1 MKHIRAFLLSI
12 LGLRRYLELISAVY
26 IHFVT
31 KGFWK
36 KKYPEL
42 FYLDS
47 IITEGNVCIDIGAN
61 LGYYSTRLARLV
73 GTTGKVYAIEPI
85 PLFGD
90 IWIKNVKPEQNQ
102 QAMLLPFAL
111 GKEKGTVQM
120 GMPTKNGRLHHG
132 MTKIASSAQEQYVH
146 MFDVDMQNPDELFAD
161 IPALDFIKCD
171 VEGYESVVFDNMQHT
186 ISRFRPLVQTELSG
200 DENRQHVI
208 DFFTSRNYSCA
219 VLQNNSLIP
228 ISKNDAMKYSQDF
241 YFIPK

>member
-1 MKHIRAFLLSI
+1 
-12 LGLRRYLELISAVY
+12 
-26 IHFVT
+26 
-31 KGFWK
+31 
-36 KKYPEL
+36 
-42 FYLDS
+42 
-47 IITEGNVCIDIGAN
+47 
-61 LGYYSTRLARLV
+61 ARLV

-219 VLQNNSLIP
+219 VLKNNSLTS
-228 ISKNDAMKYSQDF
+228 ISKDDAMKLSQDF